1 MAEQALITD
10 KMKKAVGVP
19 SEPVTYDIEQGLI
32 RQFAQ
37 AIGDPSPQWQD
48 EVRARE
54 TPNGGIV
61 APPTFLRTCNP
72 KELDELKFPVT
83 RGLDGGSEWEYFV
96 PIRPGDSITV
106 TQKIGSFT
114 EKHGRLGAMLIEARE
129 VSYLNQLGELVATQ
143 KIIGIYY

>member
-1 MAEQALITD
+1 MAEQSLITD
-10 KMKKAVGVP
+10 KMKKAVGVS
-19 SEPVTYDIEQGLI
+19 SEPAIYDIEQGLI
-32 RQFAQ
+32 KQFAQ
-37 AIGDPSPQWQD
+37 AIGDPNPQWQD
-48 EVRARE
+48 EVKARK
-54 TPNGGIV
+54 TLKGSIV

-72 KELDELKFPVT
+72 KELEELEFPVT

-96 PIRPGDSITV
+96 PIRPGDCITV
-106 TQKIGSFT
+106 TQKIDSFT